1 MKGLDNW
8 ITGAND
14 PSAPF
19 NQIDL
24 EDKYP
29 YLLPHCLWITDEMFE
44 DDYSTLEDAFDL
56 VISNEETIGLNNP
69 YNKIDWEI
77 QDVSKLSNQI
87 EKTFNELKC
96 LKNDKKI

>member
-1 MKGLDNW
+1 
-8 ITGAND
+8 
-14 PSAPF
+14 
-19 NQIDL
+19 
-24 EDKYP
+24 
-29 YLLPHCLWITDEMFE
+29 MFE